1 MEYNSHILIWALI
14 HIDIS
19 YDGTVFMNPNVLME
33 TQDMNVVNWDETQL
47 CYCNNLKTRE
57 E

>member
-14 HIDIS
+14 HIYIS

-33 TQDMNVVNWDETQL
+33 TQDMNVANWDEMQL